1 VNRAQQFHEQIEA
14 HKLPGRGMTVL
25 LRRPDIS
32 ALIMANAEGDVP
44 AALTQQLLDSL
55 KPGSRRKN
63 GKATTGWDIGA
74 EDLPQVNRFMNLI
87 IRATLISPRI
97 SDTPNYDE
105 DEIEIGDLV
114 AQERE
119 YIFSYGFQQAR
130 EVAAAAQFPAGQVAG
145 VDAVADGTGIPHE
158 AEPVAGDG

>member
-1 VNRAQQFHEQIEA
+1 MNRAQQFREQIEE
-14 HKLPGRGMTVL
+14 HTLPGRGMTVL

-55 KPGSRRKN
+55 KPGSKRKN
-63 GKATTGWDIGA
+63 GKQPEGWDIGA

-97 SDTPNYDE
+97 RETPNYDE
-105 DEIEIGDLV
+105 DEIEIGDLID
-114 AQERE
+114 AERQ

-130 EVAAAAQFPAGQVAG
+130 EVAAAAQFPGGQVAG
-145 VDAVADGTGIPHE
+145 VDAVADGAGVPDE
-158 AEPVAGDG
+158 AEPSAGSE